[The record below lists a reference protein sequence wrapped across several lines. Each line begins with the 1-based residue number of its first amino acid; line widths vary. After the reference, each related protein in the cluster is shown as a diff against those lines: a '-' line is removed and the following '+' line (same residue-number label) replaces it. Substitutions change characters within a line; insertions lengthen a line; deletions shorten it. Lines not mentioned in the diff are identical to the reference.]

1 MFIKTYLSLR
11 LINQLKNKKSM
22 KKITVIASLFIA
34 ALTTSCTKSHTC
46 TCTTTPTS
54 GTAYTSVTTFDKITM
69 ANAAEA
75 CQQGSSQTVTTAG
88 STTMTGDKTVCTL
101 K

>member
-1 MFIKTYLSLR
+1 
-11 LINQLKNKKSM
+11 M

-34 ALTTSCTKSHTC
+34 VLTTSCTKSHVC
-46 TCTTTPTS
+46 TCVTTPTS

-75 CQQGSSQTVTTAG
+75 CQQNSSQTVTTMG
-88 STTMTGDKTVCTL
+88 SATQTSDKVVCTL